1 MKDEQG
7 TENPGSLNRP
17 AALPQPPSLAQRGT
31 GAGPSSFIL
40 HPSSFTTWLV
50 RSRGVI
56 SLAVLIPVGA
66 MAAFSPLHY
75 PLDSWGQF
83 GCQCAGWL
91 LFLAGAA
98 MRWWATLY
106 LGGRKSKELI
116 TEGPYSVSRN
126 PIYIGTFALTL
137 SIGVLSQ
144 SVTFSL
150 AVLVVSAVYVILTV
164 SLEESELGAEHGEQ
178 FRAYRERVPRFIPK
192 PYLYHSPGTISV
204 RASGLWAEFIRACR
218 WASIPIACD
227 LIAHLRAEPWWP
239 AWFALP

>member
-1 MKDEQG
+1 
-7 TENPGSLNRP
+7 
-17 AALPQPPSLAQRGT
+17 
-31 GAGPSSFIL
+31 
-40 HPSSFTTWLV
+40 
-50 RSRGVI
+50 
-56 SLAVLIPVGA
+56 
-66 MAAFSPLHY
+66 MAAFSPLHF

-91 LFLAGAA
+91 LFLAGAT

-137 SIGVLSQ
+137 AIGVLSQ
-144 SVTFSL
+144 SVAFSL

-164 SLEESELGAEHGEQ
+164 SLEESELRAEHGEQ
-178 FRAYRERVPRFIPK
+178 FQAYCERVPRFIPK
-192 PYLYHSPGTISV
+192 PDLYHSPGTISV